1 MECGQ
6 WMKTEICLLCKS
18 YENPFIIFSHF
29 LTFQTGQITTFAAH
43 KKNKMKKITI
53 LMLMLALIAGGTS
66 AFAQKKEKKSKK
78 SKKEAAVVPLQMLNS
93 TDTVS
98 YIIGTDIVRS
108 FKKNSVEINYDML
121 SRGMKDVMN
130 SADTLFSQDEIM
142 KIFQA
147 WNQKLMKERQDREA
161 AELTQTVQAN
171 SKFFAENKTKPGVI
185 QTASGLQ
192 YAIIKQGEGDSPTD
206 EDVVE
211 VHYVGKLLDGTVFD
225 SSRERGEPA
234 KFPVNG
240 VIPGW
245 SEGVKLMKPGA
256 VYMLYIPPDL
266 GYGNQKNGP
275 IPAGSALIFEVELL
289 SVEKGAAKEQS
300 DQD

>member
-1 MECGQ
+1 
-6 WMKTEICLLCKS
+6 
-18 YENPFIIFSHF
+18 
-29 LTFQTGQITTFAAH
+29 
-43 KKNKMKKITI
+43 MKKITVVI
-53 LMLMLALIAGGTS
+53 LMLALIAGGTS
-66 AFAQKKEKKSKK
+66 VYAQKKEKKCKK
-78 SKKEAAVVPLQMLNS
+78 SKKEAAAPLQMLNS

-108 FKKNSVEINYDML
+108 FRKNNVEINYDML
-121 SRGMKDVMN
+121 SRGMKDVMS
-130 SADTLFSQDEIM
+130 SADTLFTQEEIM
-142 KIFQA
+142 QIFQT

-161 AELTQTVQAN
+161 AELTQTIEAN
-171 SKFFAENKTKPGVI
+171 KQFFAENKTKPGVVE
-185 QTASGLQ
+185 TASGLQ
-192 YAIIKQGEGDSPTD
+192 YAIIKEGNGDSPSDT
-206 EDVVE
+206 DVVE

-256 VYMLYIPPDL
+256 TYMLFIPPDL
-266 GYGNQKNGP
+266 GYGNQKQGP

-289 SVEKGAAKEQS
+289 SVEKGGAAEQP
-300 DQD
+300 DQE

>member
-1 MECGQ
+1 
-6 WMKTEICLLCKS
+6 
-18 YENPFIIFSHF
+18 
-29 LTFQTGQITTFAAH
+29 
-43 KKNKMKKITI
+43 
-53 LMLMLALIAGGTS
+53 MLALLAGGTS
-66 AFAQKKEKKSKK
+66 AFAQKKEKKCKQAK
-78 SKKEAAVVPLQMLNS
+78 TEAIVLPQLLNG

-108 FKKNSVEINYDML
+108 FKKNNVEINFDLL

-130 SADTLFSQDEIM
+130 GSDTLFAQEQIM
-142 KIFQA
+142 QIFQT
-147 WNQKLMKERQDREA
+147 WNQKLMKERQDREG
-161 AELTQTVQAN
+161 AELKQTMEAN
-171 SKFFAENKTKPGVI
+171 AKFFSENKTKPGVLE
-185 QTASGLQ
+185 TPSGLQ
-192 YAIIKQGEGDSPTD
+192 YAIVKAGEGEQPADT
-206 EDVVE
+206 DVVE

-225 SSRERGEPA
+225 SSRDRGEPA

-256 VYMLYIPPDL
+256 VYMLYIPADL

-289 SVEKGAAKEQS
+289 KVEKGAAKSEAEPEQE
-300 DQD
+300 